1 MVFNPASKM
10 PTEHHVIEFEASRFL
25 VELDHDSALK
35 LLSNSGAVLPAIPAD
50 ANTTWELFRT
60 GDGRLRFSQCLSRQ
74 TDAQEFLQI
83 AWLNRRRAIERLSA
97 IFRHA

>member
-1 MVFNPASKM
+1 M

-35 LLSNSGAVLPAIPAD
+35 LLSNSGAVLPAIPPD